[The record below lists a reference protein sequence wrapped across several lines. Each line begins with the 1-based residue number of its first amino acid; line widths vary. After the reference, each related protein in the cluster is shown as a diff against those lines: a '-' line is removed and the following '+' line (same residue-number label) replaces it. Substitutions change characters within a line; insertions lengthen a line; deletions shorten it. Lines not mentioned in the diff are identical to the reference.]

1 MSGPDMAERI
11 ARAALARAAE
21 PGCAPLAAAV
31 RDLTGAE
38 VWDRLRRDASLRGGR
53 PMIEGRNGE
62 LELPPD
68 VPSAVRS
75 RVRERLATTDPERDL
90 ERGRR
95 LGARFVVPGDEEW
108 PTPLGGLRALD
119 GEPYGLWLRGP
130 LDLRLTSGRAV
141 AIVGSRAAS
150 DYGLHV
156 AGELGAQLVDRGWA
170 VVSGGAYGIDG
181 AAHRGALAAAGST
194 VAVLASG
201 IDTLYPRGHDAL
213 LRRIGE
219 EGLLLTEWPP
229 GCAPQRHQFLTRNRV
244 IAALTAGTVVV
255 EAALRSGAL
264 STASQAGKLNRQVM
278 AVPGPVT
285 SALSRGSHRLLR
297 GGATLVTS
305 AAEVVEQVGALGV
318 DLSPEQRSPT
328 TWRDALSETARR
340 VLEAVPVR
348 ASAGPAG
355 LAQVAGVDQLTV
367 LRCLDAL
374 EGEGLVVVV
383 DGGYRKTR
391 LARSE

>member
-1 MSGPDMAERI
+1 
-11 ARAALARAAE
+11 
-21 PGCAPLAAAV
+21 
-31 RDLTGAE
+31 
-38 VWDRLRRDASLRGGR
+38 
-53 PMIEGRNGE
+53 
-62 LELPPD
+62 
-68 VPSAVRS
+68 
-75 RVRERLATTDPERDL
+75 
-90 ERGRR
+90 
-95 LGARFVVPGDEEW
+95 
-108 PTPLGGLRALD
+108 
-119 GEPYGLWLRGP
+119 
-130 LDLRLTSGRAV
+130 
-141 AIVGSRAAS
+141 
-150 DYGLHV
+150 
-156 AGELGAQLVDRGWA
+156 
-170 VVSGGAYGIDG
+170 
-181 AAHRGALAAAGST
+181 
-194 VAVLASG
+194 
-201 IDTLYPRGHDAL
+201 
-213 LRRIGE
+213 
-219 EGLLLTEWPP
+219 
-229 GCAPQRHQFLTRNRV
+229 
-244 IAALTAGTVVV
+244 
-255 EAALRSGAL
+255 
-264 STASQAGKLNRQVM
+264 M

-285 SALSRGSHRLLR
+285 SALSRGSQRLLR